1 MKRGEQKWRGTKI
14 LEWMAKLTGSAFDRI
29 FGFKKG
35 KKKDDKEK
43 AKKES
48 AKEDSENK
56 PDHGKSAS

>member
-1 MKRGEQKWRGTKI
+1 MMKRGKRKWRGTRV
-14 LEWMAKLTGSAFDRI
+14 LERTAKATGSAFDRI

-48 AKEDSENK
+48 KEDSEDK